1 MFAVTSPSSSSSSK
15 VGFVVVKKK
24 QSSSSS
30 SSLRTRTMRNV
41 TTQSNANIQR
51 LGPED
56 PRLSQIVIHNNT
68 VYLSGQVGS
77 GGADIKAQ
85 TKETCDKIDQLL
97 SLAGTDKTN
106 LLQCMIWVKDI
117 KNDYAGMNEVYNEW
131 IKDGKPVR
139 ACVESNMVY
148 KQEGVQ
154 LLVEIQATAA
164 LPQ

>member
-1 MFAVTSPSSSSSSK
+1 MSCAASFCTATTGAFFRQHHQSK
-15 VGFVVVKKK
+15 KTNGIAPRAM
-24 QSSSSS
+24 SG
-30 SSLRTRTMRNV
+30 T
-41 TTQSNANIQR
+41 NANIQR

-68 VYLSGQVGS
+68 VYLSGQVGN
-77 GGADIKAQ
+77 GGPDIKAQ
-85 TKETCDKIDQLL
+85 TKETCDKIDALL
-97 SLAGTDKTN
+97 ELAGTDKTN

-154 LLVEIQATAA
+154 LLVEIQAIAA
-164 LPQ
+164 LPAAEK

>member
-1 MFAVTSPSSSSSSK
+1 MS
-15 VGFVVVKKK
+15 
-24 QSSSSS
+24 
-30 SSLRTRTMRNV
+30 V
-41 TTQSNANIQR
+41 TTQSNANNNIQR
-51 LGPED
+51 LGPAD
-56 PRLSQIVIHNNT
+56 PRLSHIVIHNNT

-77 GGADIKAQ
+77 GGPDIKAQ

-97 SLAGTDKTN
+97 TLAGTDKTN

>member
-1 MFAVTSPSSSSSSK
+1 MSCAASFCTATTGAFFDDIAIEKDKRHRSESYEWYERKHPT
-15 VGFVVVKKK
+15 
-24 QSSSSS
+24 
-30 SSLRTRTMRNV
+30 LRSR
-41 TTQSNANIQR
+41 
-51 LGPED
+51 G

-68 VYLSGQVGS
+68 VYLSGQVGN
-77 GGADIKAQ
+77 GGPDIKAQ
-85 TKETCDKIDQLL
+85 TKETCDKIDALL
-97 SLAGTDKTN
+97 ELAGTDKTN

-154 LLVEIQATAA
+154 LLVEIQAIAA
-164 LPQ
+164 LPAAEK